1 VPAAGE
7 PREWPGA
14 WDDKIAGKAMTQ
26 GLVACD
32 VHALQMANEF
42 MVDAWVSTRR
52 DGDGMGILEWRKRRS
67 ARRMAPLFS

>member
-1 VPAAGE
+1 
-7 PREWPGA
+7 
-14 WDDKIAGKAMTQ
+14 MTQ
-26 GLVACD
+26 GRVACD